1 MVFGML
7 KDEIENI
14 RKGMRHHA
22 ELLLRPGEKLSVGDT
37 VTFCEATEATQT
49 SPHPVLDSVAGG
61 EFVRVVLTVIRP
73 INGPGTREDV
83 VHVEWNVPTTAN
95 WVS

>member
-7 KDEIENI
+7 KDEIKKI

-22 ELLLRPGEKLSVGDT
+22 ELVLRPGEKLSVGDT
-37 VTFCEATEATQT
+37 VSFHEANET
-49 SPHPVLDSVAGG
+49 PPYPVLDSVAGG
-61 EFVRVVLTVIRP
+61 EFVTVVLAVIRP
-73 INGPGTREDV
+73 INGPGKMEGV
-83 VHVEWNVPTTAN
+83 VHVEWNAPAAAN